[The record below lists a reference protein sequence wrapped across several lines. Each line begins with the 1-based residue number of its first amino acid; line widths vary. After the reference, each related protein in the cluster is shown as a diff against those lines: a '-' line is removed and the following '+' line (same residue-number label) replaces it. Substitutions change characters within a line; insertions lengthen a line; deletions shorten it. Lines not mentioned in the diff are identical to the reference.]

1 MEQPNWKYGKEIQS
15 SSHFKTKILKSKIK
29 IFLKMTFFNT
39 IALKKLTRRNIDW

>member
-15 SSHFKTKILKSKIK
+15 SSHFKTKIR

-39 IALKKLTRRNIDW
+39 IALKKLTRRSIDW